1 MDINNI
7 LQIVSQL
14 NWLEILGAVNGLL
27 LALIA
32 VFALIP
38 GEQPEKAL
46 RAVAALLSKISR
58 K

>member
-7 LQIVSQL
+7 IQIVSQL
-14 NWLEILGAVNGLL
+14 NWLEILGAIYGLL

-32 VFALIP
+32 VFTLIP

-46 RAVAALLSKISR
+46 RAVAGIIGKFSR